1 MAPGVCVL
9 LCVCVFACVCVSV
22 CGASNLDTVYPLLK
36 QGSNGSLFGLSV
48 ALHQQKDNYLLLV
61 GAPKEKAESGVPANQ
76 TGGVYSCPI
85 TADRSECFRMNL
97 IGSDDDLDWTKD
109 LVEDMWLGVSVASQ
123 GQPGGR
129 VLACGHRFV
138 KFYGVLQLRHMIGK
152 CYIRGNDLQYD
163 PDDIQ
168 WQSPH
173 QVCSHIGELR
183 GSEIMCNT
191 GISAAITQTEV
202 IVGSPG
208 SFEWQGNV
216 HVSWKN
222 PDSQYDTKTSA
233 FKNMDRRNIYIG
245 YSVTQAPHLLS
256 GDAVTIVTGAPKD
269 NKKDG
274 RGSVLL
280 AVMRAA
286 DGELELQQTLRG
298 EQTGSYFGN
307 AVAATDLNSD
317 GWNDLLVGAPFFFR
331 RQAEEGGAVYVYMNA
346 GGRLASQPTLT
357 LRGPAG
363 SAFGMALA
371 AAGDLNQD
379 GFQDFAVGAP
389 FHGTGSV
396 MIWTGSAQGIS
407 MKPSQVIEG
416 RQVWSGFRMFGYSL
430 SGGLDVD
437 GNRYPDLLVGSLDDT
452 VALLRTR
459 PVIHLNKTLRVTPDI
474 VDPNSCDECVEVEV
488 CFSYIIST
496 GDRSYRENITVDFT
510 VAADVT
516 RHKTRLRFHDNRQ
529 DVYTGSISL
538 TSRRCKVLRLGLVEP
553 IQDKVEPLVFSLNAS
568 LSEKLPK
575 NTRRLQN
582 LDRFPV
588 LSQEPKPIRTQ
599 IHIQTDCGADNRCHS
614 NLQMKAQFT
623 DEEQKP
629 FPSVQGLQVF
639 QYNSSIKRLLLE
651 VNVTNQPEAGRPAE
665 EAHRATLNLTI
676 PPTLK
681 YSGVRSKGVVPPVL
695 CSVNGQVLLCDLGN
709 PLKRNQKVQVVII
722 FQTSEVSLDTTE
734 IHSVLQLSTLSEQS
748 DLSPLSLSML
758 VEYTLQSALTLIEQP
773 GHAYFSGHVI
783 GESAVRSTSDI
794 GSPLNFTFQVDVI
807 GKPLGHL
814 GSLEV
819 EFDWPWEVANG
830 KWLLYLTEIL
840 LDGTSEPRCVPPG
853 NIVNPLNL
861 KLAEQLRRRR
871 SLEVKEEE
879 QRGETPAAISL
890 QGPRRRSF
898 TLDCVHGAA
907 RCVKFICP
915 LVNMNNSATLRVRAR
930 LWESTMT
937 EDYREAWSVTV
948 QGRAT
953 LKLLTDKRAI
963 KMTTQSTEFML
974 DVRPEQAEELDAGAP
989 LWIIVLSALAGV
1001 LLLAAICLLL
1011 WKCGFFRR
1019 ASTRE
1024 TYEAKTQKAE
1034 RRSQPSEAERLT
1046 GEL

>member
-1 MAPGVCVL
+1 M
-9 LCVCVFACVCVSV
+9 
-22 CGASNLDTVYPLLK
+22 
-36 QGSNGSLFGLSV
+36 FGNTLQLSV
-48 ALHQQKDNYLLLV
+48 TALSDVTSFKHLLV

-97 IGSDDDLDWTKD
+97 IGSGQSDRD

-173 QVCSHIGELR
+173 QV
-183 GSEIMCNT
+183 EIMCNT

-208 SFEWQGNV
+208 SFEWQGEV
-216 HVSWKN
+216 LFCSVLLGSVWLCSSLCSV
-222 PDSQYDTKTSA
+222 PCY
-233 FKNMDRRNIYIG
+233 R

-474 VDPNSCDECVEVEV
+474 VDPNS
-488 CFSYIIST
+488 S
-496 GDRSYRENITVDFT
+496 VDFT

-629 FPSVQGLQVF
+629 FPS
-639 QYNSSIKRLLLE
+639 IKRLLLE

-681 YSGVRSKGVVPPVL
+681 YSGGVVPPVL

-709 PLKRNQKVQVVII
+709 PLKRNQKVP
-722 FQTSEVSLDTTE
+722 EPSLPVR
-734 IHSVLQLSTLSEQS
+734 HFFFFFFF
-748 DLSPLSLSML
+748 DLTHLGLC
-758 VEYTLQSALTLIEQP
+758 
-773 GHAYFSGHVI
+773 HAYFSGHVI

-861 KLAEQLRRRR
+861 KVTMATSVTVRVTMATSVCVRVTMAT
-871 SLEVKEEE
+871 S
-879 QRGETPAAISL
+879 
-890 QGPRRRSF
+890 
-898 TLDCVHGAA
+898 DCVHGAA

-937 EDYREAWSVTV
+937 EVDR
-948 QGRAT
+948 
-953 LKLLTDKRAI
+953 
-963 KMTTQSTEFML
+963 
-974 DVRPEQAEELDAGAP
+974 QAERQTDRQRERQTAQC
-989 LWIIVLSALAGV
+989 VLSPPAGQ
-1001 LLLAAICLLL
+1001 
-1011 WKCGFFRR
+1011 CGFFRR